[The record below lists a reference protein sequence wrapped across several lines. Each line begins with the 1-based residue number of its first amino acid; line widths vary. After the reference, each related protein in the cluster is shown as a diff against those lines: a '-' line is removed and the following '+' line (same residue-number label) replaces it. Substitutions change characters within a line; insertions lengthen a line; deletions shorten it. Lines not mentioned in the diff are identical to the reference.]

1 MLNIFY
7 KVNCKSNFV
16 IYQLECYVCKMQY
29 ASKSETPFNIRLY
42 NHRKDIKSPNA
53 ILACKDFNKH
63 NHGFNNHRKL
73 MITEQLRNITISFKT
88 LEERPNQQENF

>member
-63 NHGFNNHRKL
+63 NHRKL